1 MAPASKKSNKRKHL
15 SDTPSSSDE
24 DDFENPEFLP
34 RKAKRRSSSRTSPAS
49 ARTKTCSKDLKN
61 GTSSKPVVN
70 GKDHGKR
77 NGKKHAKDQESNL
90 SEDETDS
97 DGDGPGSTCSQGASM
112 SKQEL
117 KLSKTKKVEEKSAKL
132 SAEGE
137 SGRRKTVAVTN
148 RKTSTADV
156 TPGTSRKKRTD
167 SMTGENGKLH
177 DKKIGKMHEKKQTS
191 QLSDDSDSDQDN
203 PASQLEEVK
212 KGLSAFRYQKSPK
225 TPKML
230 AERKSTEPTPS
241 TSKGTPAQRKK
252 ASSGTPVME
261 CLKVKVK
268 KSSASSRS
276 STKASGKKSS
286 NTGSPS
292 GGKKTGGKGK
302 AKGQDKKGKE
312 AKSPKEQKITQQ
324 YVNLEEGDVLFEVTR
339 RKSSNNIVLSLNRA
353 AMGLN
358 NNGKVYASAHEPY
371 LRTLRS
377 LGLYHTA
384 SPFDRRVT
392 VIEWHPSHPTLVAA
406 GSKGGDIILWNFE
419 KVGMDCFIQG
429 IGPGG
434 YVSALKFSPWND
446 SQVYTAQLDGTVNL
460 LDFNGRNNRNFLST
474 HSWSNWYCAA
484 DVNTP
489 HKMLVAGESQGHV
502 VMMDTEGEKLW
513 QHRLH
518 KSKVTHVEFN
528 TGCDWLLVTAST
540 DRTVKLWDIRMV
552 EGKGSAL
559 YTLEHDHPI
568 NSAYFSPNDHCK
580 LLTTDQHH
588 DLRVYSG
595 PDWGRLDTAIY
606 HPHRFFQHLTPIKA
620 CWHPMYDLAVV
631 GRYPDNKSPHHVPG
645 EANTIDIF
653 NINTGETVC
662 QLQDQG
668 APGIKSLNK
677 FSPSGESLVS
687 AMGYNILIWQRK
699 EILQD
704 KQEKLMEKM
713 QGEVA
718 AHLDTPGVARRPR
731 ARQPAGKMAAKIKK
745 KLQDQ

>member
-1 MAPASKKSNKRKHL
+1 MDNKTAK
-15 SDTPSSSDE
+15 
-24 DDFENPEFLP
+24 NPGP
-34 RKAKRRSSSRTSPAS
+34 
-49 ARTKTCSKDLKN
+49 D
-61 GTSSKPVVN
+61 
-70 GKDHGKR
+70 
-77 NGKKHAKDQESNL
+77 L
-90 SEDETDS
+90 SEDESDS
-97 DGDGPGSTCSQGASM
+97 EQENPGTSSSSSSQDASKADQD
-112 SKQEL
+112 SK
-117 KLSKTKKVEEKSAKL
+117 KHSKTKKVEEKSANL
-132 SAEGE
+132 SAR
-137 SGRRKTVAVTN
+137 GRSATRGKSAAAN
-148 RKTSTADV
+148 GKTSKADT
-156 TPGTSRKKRTD
+156 TPGTSRTKRTVSKMNKD
-167 SMTGENGKLH
+167 EDNGKEKNG
-177 DKKIGKMHEKKQTS
+177 KKNQKKLAS
-191 QLSDDSDSDQDN
+191 HLSDDDSDSDQDS
-203 PASQLEEVK
+203 PSPQLEKVK

-230 AERKSTEPTPS
+230 AERKSAEPAPS
-241 TSKGTPAQRKK
+241 TSKGKPTQRKK
-252 ASSGTPVME
+252 VTSGTPTME

-268 KSSASSRS
+268 KMSTSSNKSPR
-276 STKASGKKSS
+276 ASGKKSS
-286 NTGSPS
+286 DTGPPS
-292 GGKKTGGKGK
+292 GGKKVGGKRK
-302 AKGQDKKGKE
+302 AKGQDKKE
-312 AKSPKEQKITQQ
+312 AKSPKEMITNH
-324 YVNLEEGDVLFEVTR
+324 YVNLEERDEFFEVTR
-339 RKSSNNIVLSLNRA
+339 KKSDNIVLSLNRT

-358 NNGKVYASAHEPY
+358 NNGKVYASPHEPY

-377 LGLYHTA
+377 LGLYRTA

-419 KVGMDCFIQG
+419 KVGADCFIQG

-474 HSWSNWYCAA
+474 HSWSNWYCSA
-484 DVNTP
+484 DVNAA
-489 HKMLVAGESQGHV
+489 HKMLVAGESMGHV

-528 TGCDWLLVTAST
+528 TGCDWLMVTAST

-552 EGKGSAL
+552 EGRGSEL
-559 YTLEHDHPI
+559 YTLQHDHPI

-631 GRYPDNKSPHHVPG
+631 GRYPDNKSPHHGPG
-645 EANTIDIF
+645 EGNTIDIF

-662 QLQDQG
+662 QLRDQG

-713 QGEVA
+713 QGEVSA
-718 AHLDTPGVARRPR
+718 RLDTPGAARRPR
-731 ARQPAGKMAAKIKK
+731 SRPPAGKMAAKIKK